1 MLLSEIKQQQK
12 NELKKNFLRNP
23 LLNKHQDLT
32 GVLIYPIQAEG
43 GWRGNLPVHG
53 DWSDI

>member
-12 NELKKNFLRNP
+12 TELKKLFLRNP

-32 GVLIYPIQAEG
+32 GVLICPMQAEG

>member
-1 MLLSEIKQQQK
+1 MKLNNQK
-12 NELKKNFLRNP
+12 NELKIFFFFLRNP

-32 GVLIYPIQAEG
+32 GVLICPMQAEG
-43 GWRGNLPVHG
+43 GWRGNLPVHR